1 MDAKNEIKDIKPH
14 HPQRQDQ
21 SLYQRPDVYQGRRSL
36 HTRIYLRR
44 KKSSGTR
51 SLKRLRRA
59 TTSQLYSNTSIVY
72 YQSKFCKAD

>member
-36 HTRIYLRR
+36 YTCIHLRR
-44 KKSSGTR
+44 QKSFGTG
-51 SLKRLRRA
+51 SFKGLRRA
-59 TTSQLYSNTSIVY
+59 ITS
-72 YQSKFCKAD
+72 